1 MHSKTLR
8 VGLAAVLVAGLLGV
22 ASGPASAVP
31 GVPAT
36 PAAPTARS
44 SGVNDW
50 GCRPSAAH
58 PNPVVLLHGLGAP
71 SAGHWIFMAPYLAGK
86 GYCVF
91 YFTYGKVS
99 PLIPL
104 GGFRPIDS
112 SAREIARFIDDV
124 RSATHAAEVDV
135 VGHSEGGFQSLYIP
149 KVLDYGANI
158 RRVVALAPPT
168 HGTTFASLVEAAN
181 LLGVR
186 STVDFV
192 LRTFGCDAC
201 SDLIVGGPA
210 VQRLT
215 SGPIAV
221 PGVDY
226 TVIASRTD
234 VLVTPTETSFVREPG
249 VRNMYVQDV
258 CPFDPVG
265 HIGMA
270 FDPGVA
276 TMISNALD
284 PSSAVPVT
292 CSVGL
297 PF

>member
-1 MHSKTLR
+1 
-8 VGLAAVLVAGLLGV
+8 
-22 ASGPASAVP
+22 VP
-31 GVPAT
+31 I
-36 PAAPTARS
+36 ARS

-50 GCRPSAAH
+50 GCRPSADH
-58 PNPVVLLHGLGAP
+58 PRPVVLLHGLGAP
-71 SAGHWIFMAPYLAGK
+71 SAGHWLFMAPYLAGK
-86 GYCVF
+86 GYCVY
-91 YFTYGKVS
+91 YFTYGTVS

-104 GGFRPIDS
+104 GGFRPIDD

-124 RSATHAAEVDV
+124 RAATRASEVDV

-149 KVLDYGANI
+149 KVLHYGAKI
-158 RRVVALAPPT
+158 GRVVALAPPT
-168 HGTTFASLVEAAN
+168 HGTTFASLVEVAN
-181 LLGVR
+181 LLGIR
-186 STVDFV
+186 PTVDFV
-192 LRTFGCDAC
+192 LRTFGCAAC

-215 SGPIAV
+215 AGPIAE
-221 PGVDY
+221 PGVEY

-249 VRNMYVQDV
+249 VRNVYVQDT

-270 FDPGVA
+270 FDPAVA